1 MISGRR
7 WTTSAAWKAPAVQAL
22 AIQVV
27 AGLLSFGLCRFLSA
41 YITDQ
46 ISIGETIL
54 LEGVLAAILT
64 SWRKLARW
72 WIAIQ
77 LVFPV
82 AVLTVFALQLPP
94 TLFLVA
100 FLFLLGLYWS
110 TFRTQVPFYPSG
122 PATWRAVAQL
132 LPSGCPIQVVDIG
145 SGLGG
150 FVLNMAKRRPESR
163 FIGIELAPLPW
174 LISALRAH
182 LTRSAATF
190 VRGDYESLDFS
201 TFDVV
206 FAYLSPA
213 AMPGLW
219 QKFQREMRPGP
230 LLLSYEFPIEG
241 VTPHLSVLPHPQ
253 GPILFGWQR

>member
-1 MISGRR
+1 MKSWRR
-7 WTTSAAWKAPAVQAL
+7 STIRVALKAPAVQAL

-27 AGLLSFGLCRFLSA
+27 AALLSFGFCRFLSSH
-41 YITDQ
+41 ITSQ

-54 LEGVLAAILT
+54 LQGFVAATIT
-64 SWRKLARW
+64 AWRKLAGW

-77 LVFPV
+77 FVFPV
-82 AVLTVFALQLPP
+82 AVLAVFALQFPP
-94 TLFLVA
+94 VLFLMA

-122 PATWRAVAQL
+122 PATWQAVAQL
-132 LPSGCPIQVVDIG
+132 LPAERPLNVIDIG

-150 FVLNMAKRRPESR
+150 FVLNMAERRPDSL
-163 FIGIELAPLPW
+163 FTGIELAPLPW
-174 LISALRAH
+174 LISALRAR

-219 QKFQREMRPGP
+219 QKFQREMRPGT
-230 LLLSYEFPIEG
+230 LLLSYEFPVEG
-241 VTPHLSVLPHPQ
+241 VAPHLSVLPHPQ
-253 GPILFGWQR
+253 GPTLFGWQR